1 MFGTLGVFMFNLKN
15 ELMKTYGKNNIYL
28 REVLNS
34 DTTLMIFYGGGGQ
47 RHGHCVGQVDFI
59 DNEWVGQFDY
69 KTFESA
75 LEFEKELYD
84 IGVLN

>member
-15 ELMKTYGKNNIYL
+15 ELMQKYGNNDLYL

-34 DTTLMIFYGGGGQ
+34 DTTLMIYFGGG
-47 RHGHCVGQVDFI
+47 RKHSGHCVGQVEFI

-69 KTFESA
+69 ETFESA
-75 LEFEKELYD
+75 LKFEKELYE
-84 IGVLN
+84 IGVTN